1 MKLFQLVIPAILAGS
16 LTSVAA
22 LAAEVPDSPH
32 ISTSGHASVQAKPDM
47 ATLSIV
53 VQLSAQQATEAKKQ
67 VDARVAKYFDFL
79 HSQGIENKDID
90 AANIN
95 TQPQYDYSKQGKPQL
110 TGYQAIRQVTVT
122 VRRIDKLNDLLD
134 GALKGGLNEIRS
146 VTPGVADAARYQQ
159 QARQEAI
166 KDAISQ
172 AQALAAGFH
181 AELGPVWSIQYH
193 TGSDRPQ
200 PVMRMYAL
208 AKANADTTPQE
219 TYQQQS
225 INFDDELNVVFELKP
240 QPATTN

>member
-16 LTSVAA
+16 LTSLPA
-22 LAAEVPDSPH
+22 LAGEVPDAPH

-47 ATLSIV
+47 ATLNIV
-53 VQLSAQQATEAKKQ
+53 VQLSAQQAAEAKKQ
-67 VDARVAKYFDFL
+67 VDDRVAKYFDFL
-79 HSQGIENKDID
+79 HSQGIDNKDID

-110 TGYQAIRQVTVT
+110 TGYQATRQVTVT
-122 VRRIDKLNDLLD
+122 VRKIDKLNDLLD
-134 GALKGGLNEIRS
+134 GALRGGLNEIRS

-193 TGSDRPQ
+193 AENVRPQ

-208 AKANADTTPQE
+208 AKASADTTPQE

-225 INFDDELNVVFELKP
+225 IDFDDTLNVVFELKP
-240 QPATTN
+240 QPAATN

>member
-1 MKLFQLVIPAILAGS
+1 MKLLQLVIPAILAGS
-16 LTSVAA
+16 LSSLPA
-22 LAAEVPDSPH
+22 LAGEVPDSPH
-32 ISTSGHASVQAKPDM
+32 ISTSGHASVQAAPDM

-53 VQLSAQQATEAKKQ
+53 VQLTAQQAADAKKQ

-110 TGYQAIRQVTVT
+110 TGYQATRQVTVT
-122 VRRIDKLNDLLD
+122 VRKIDKLNDLLD

-172 AQALAAGFH
+172 ARALAAGFH
-181 AELGPVWSIQYH
+181 AELGPVWSIDYH
-193 TGSDRPQ
+193 SESVRPQ
-200 PVMRMYAL
+200 PVMRMYAM
-208 AKANADTTPQE
+208 AKASADTTPQE
-219 TYQQQS
+219 TYQQQT
-225 INFDDELNVVFELKP
+225 INFDDQLNVVFELKP
-240 QPATTN
+240 QAGAPQ

>member
-1 MKLFQLVIPAILAGS
+1 MKLFQIVIPAILAGS
-16 LTSVAA
+16 LTSLAA
-22 LAAEVPDSPH
+22 LAGEVPDSPH

-53 VQLSAQQATEAKKQ
+53 VQLTAQQAADAKKQ

-90 AANIN
+90 AANIS

-110 TGYQAIRQVTVT
+110 MGYQATRQVTVT
-122 VRRIDKLNDLLD
+122 VRNIDKLNDLLD

-172 AQALAAGFH
+172 AQVLAAGFH

-193 TGSDRPQ
+193 TENARPQ

-208 AKANADTTPQE
+208 AKASADTTPQE

-240 QPATTN
+240 QPAATN

>member
-1 MKLFQLVIPAILAGS
+1 MKLRQLMIPAILTGS
-16 LTSVAA
+16 LLSLPV
-22 LAAEVPDSPH
+22 LAAEVPDAPH
-32 ISTSGHASVQAKPDM
+32 ISTSGHATVQVMPDM
-47 ATLSIV
+47 ATLNIV
-53 VQLSAQQATEAKKQ
+53 VQLTAQQAAEAKKQ

-79 HSQGIENKDID
+79 HSQGIDNKDIN

-110 TGYQAIRQVTVT
+110 LGYQATRQVTVT
-122 VRRIDKLNDLLD
+122 VRQINKLNDLLD
-134 GALKGGLNEIRS
+134 GALQAGLNEIRS

-159 QARQEAI
+159 QARDEAI
-166 KDAISQ
+166 KDAIGQ

-193 TGSDRPQ
+193 SESDRPQ

-208 AKANADTTPQE
+208 AKASADTTPQE

-225 INFDDELNVVFELKP
+225 ISFDDQLNVVFQLKP
-240 QPATTN
+240 STPVTP